1 MLVEEISDSDL
12 LKYAIENGIIDR
24 STIQKNIE
32 MSERKKFLEQH
43 EHKIWQGK
51 DGKYYTYIPDQKA
64 KRGKRLI
71 RRNAKEELNSAIVD
85 YYKSVEEEPYVS
97 DVFRMWIENKLRM
110 KEITPQTNDKY
121 HTNFKRFFENKSIPI
136 ADKKIKYIGEDTLEE
151 FIKVTIA
158 DLELTSKAYG
168 DMRILING
176 IWKYA
181 KKHGYTDLSITNF
194 MGDLDIS
201 NRSFKRVIVNP
212 HQKVFFSNEEKMVE
226 DFIMEN
232 PTIIGLGIALA
243 FQTGLRA
250 GEISALRWQDVYPKY
265 ISVSGTEVRYRGEDG
280 KYIFERQEFP
290 KTDAGYREVVLT
302 DEAIRIIKKIR
313 SMNPFGE
320 WVFCKNGKRVKAQ
333 AFSRR
338 LYVICDNVGIEYR
351 SMHKARTTYGTKLID
366 AKVPD
371 SVIIDQMGHS
381 DIETTR
387 RYYYKLNKSGKE
399 IAKAINEA
407 LME

>member
-1 MLVEEISDSDL
+1 MEEISDSDL

-24 STIQKNIE
+24 STIQANIE

-43 EHKIWQGK
+43 KHKIWQGK
-51 DGKYYTYIPDQKA
+51 DEKYYTYIPDEKA

-71 RRNAKEELNSAIVD
+71 KRNTKEELNSAIVG
-85 YYKSVEEEPYVS
+85 YYKSIEEEPYVS
-97 DVFRMWIENKLRM
+97 DVFRMWIENKLRL

-121 HTNFKRFFENKSIPI
+121 RTNFKRFFENKSIPI

-181 KKHGYTDLSITNF
+181 KKKRYTDLSITNF

-201 NRSFKRVIVNP
+201 DKAFKRVIKDP

-226 DFIMEN
+226 SFIAER
-232 PTIIGLGIALA
+232 PTIVGLGIALA

-250 GEISALRWQDVYPKY
+250 GEMAALRWQDVYPKY

-280 KYIFERQEFP
+280 KYIFERQELP
-290 KTDAGYREVVLT
+290 KTDAGYREVILT
-302 DEAIRIIKKIR
+302 EEAIKIIKKIR
-313 SMNPFGE
+313 SINPFGE
-320 WVFCKNGKRVKAQ
+320 WVFARNGKRVKAQ

-338 LYVICDNVGIEYR
+338 LYVICNNLGVIR
-351 SMHKARTTYGTKLID
+351 KSMHKARTTYGTKLID

-387 RYYYKLNKSGKE
+387 RYYYKLNKSDKE

-407 LME
+407 LMA